1 MNLIILAAGSGKRLY
16 PLTKNKPKSL
26 LDIGDGTTLL
36 DRQLQKA
43 VDSNCIT
50 RIYIV
55 VGYLQEQIEAAI
67 RPYQEKIPIELIYN
81 PYYDVSNALLS
92 LWCAH
97 YVMEQDDFFISNG
110 DNIYKTNIF
119 DEMYDASGNDIK
131 LAISHKDTYDA
142 DDMKIEF
149 SNAKTVVK
157 VSKDIPMGKAE
168 ADSVGLLLVRGEPQR
183 QCFHRAL
190 LDAAKDKNYFN
201 AFWQQVFDYVVSAG
215 QEIGCFEV
223 AHSDWAE
230 IDFHPDVE
238 LMKKA
243 LFGKLP

>member
-16 PLTKNKPKSL
+16 PLTKHKPKSL
-26 LDIGDGTTLL
+26 LDLGDGTTLL
-36 DRQLQKA
+36 DRQLQIA
-43 VDSNCIT
+43 VDSQCIT
-50 RIYIV
+50 KVYIV
-55 VGYLQEQIEAAI
+55 VGYLQELIEKAVQ
-67 RPYQEKIPIELIYN
+67 PFKEKISIELIYN

-97 YVMEQDDFFISNG
+97 HVMEQDDFFVSNG

-119 DEMYDASGNDIK
+119 DQMFSALDSGIG
-131 LAISHKDTYDA
+131 LAISYKDSYDE

-149 SNAKTVVK
+149 SDDKSVVK
-157 VSKDIPMGKAE
+157 VSKDMLLQKAQAE
-168 ADSVGLLLVRGEPQR
+168 SVGLLLVRGEQQR

-190 LDAAKDKNYFN
+190 LDAAKDKTYFN
-201 AFWQQVFDYVVSAG
+201 AFWQQVFDYVVASG
-215 QEIGCFEV
+215 QKITSFELP
-223 AHSDWAE
+223 HDHWAE